1 MIDFHSTGEFE
12 MKRNCFL
19 NSTVS
24 NFGVVVATKG
34 ADITNDDNFVEI
46 EQPELLCS
54 FVVSLDE
61 LYENHECGLP
71 ATGTNCD
78 SDGCFPGD
86 ATCDVQGQ
94 GKVMMRNLK
103 LGDKV
108 LVQGGKYE
116 PVYSFAHHAQDVT
129 SRYHK
134 LVTSDSFLEVSKD
147 HLVFVEGGRSVP
159 ASSVKIGDK
168 LQLADGNLSS
178 VVAIVLSVK
187 QGAYAP
193 FTASGTVVVNGVT
206 ASSFV
211 SLQGSENL
219 TIGGIDT
226 GLSYHFLSH
235 AFEWPHRMWC
245 QYVSA
250 CNEESYTPEGI
261 SLWAAAPHKYSRW
274 YLEQH
279 IVIMVLLGVPA
290 ICILL
295 CMAHP
300 ATTFVTIGSVLLGI
314 HHHGLR
320 YKGL

>member
-1 MIDFHSTGEFE
+1 

-19 NSTVS
+19 NSPVKS
-24 NFGVVVATKG
+24 YGVVTVQKGAKITSENNFVGVKQSGLRCAFIAVVNNNYAVTGCGRLATATK
-34 ADITNDDNFVEI
+34 
-46 EQPELLCS
+46 CS
-54 FVVSLDE
+54 IAS
-61 LYENHECGLP
+61 
-71 ATGTNCD
+71 
-78 SDGCFPGD
+78 SQICFPGD
-86 ATCDVQGQ
+86 ATCDVQGK

-108 LVQGGKYE
+108 LVQSGKYE
-116 PVYSFAHHAQDVT
+116 PIYSFAHHAQDVT
-129 SRYHK
+129 NQYIK
-134 LVTSDSFLEVSKD
+134 LETSDSSLEVSKD

-159 ASSVKIGDK
+159 ASSIKVGDK
-168 LQLADGNLSS
+168 LQLAHGELSS
-178 VVAIVLSVK
+178 VVTISLSTK

-193 FTASGTVVVNGVT
+193 FTASGTVVVDGVT

-219 TIGGIDT
+219 TIGVIDT
-226 GLSYHFLSH
+226 GLSHHFLSH

-261 SLWAAAPHKYSRW
+261 SLWAVAPQNFFSW
-274 YLEQH
+274 YFEQSF
-279 IVIMVLLGVPA
+279 ITMVLLGIPI

-300 ATTFVTIGSVLLGI
+300 ATTLVTIGAILLGI
-314 HHHGLR
+314 RHRGLR
-320 YKGL
+320 CKQP